1 MIKLI
6 SYEEILPIW
15 ENELWVA
22 RKDPIEPISWMKYL
36 GDYEDNSRMPT
47 AFLGYYEDDKLVGVN
62 SGHQCADGSYR
73 SRGLLV
79 NVAYRGKGI
88 AKQLLLAT
96 IEAGK
101 GSEFIWSFPRKSSW
115 SAYQSVG
122 FSLASEWSENIN
134 NTNAYCVLH
143 YY

>member
-1 MIKLI
+1 MIKQI

-15 ENELWVA
+15 QNELWVD

-36 GDYEDNSRMPT
+36 GGYEDNSKMPAT
-47 AFLGYYEDDKLVGVN
+47 FLGYYEDGKLVGVN
-62 SGHQCADGSYR
+62 SGHQCMDGSYR

-79 NVAYRGKGI
+79 NSAYRGKGI

-115 SAYQSVG
+115 PTYQSVG